1 MKAAK
6 KISAAQ
12 VVAKSNRLVEAS
24 YRLTLT
30 EQRIILFAICR
41 FREANL
47 TLKSDTPVVITA
59 DAFVAQFPT
68 VDYGSI
74 YHQLKAAMGTLY
86 DRTVTI
92 YEKDPDTGLPMVTDT
107 RWIYESSYVD
117 GAGTIKVF
125 FTPRVIKYISRLE
138 GSLTS
143 YKLEKVAGMTSPY
156 AIRLY
161 ELLAQQKDFAKRT
174 LSIVLLREL
183 LQIQPGEYK
192 LTADFK
198 KWVVERSVAQIN
210 EHSDLKVS
218 YKPVKTGRAITDFEF
233 KMRAK
238 SAATA
243 FDEAAAAKA
252 ERLAAGGQPRAADL
266 EEA

>member
-1 MKAAK
+1 MK

-47 TLKSDTPVVITA
+47 VLTPETPVVITA
-59 DAFVAQFPT
+59 DAFLSQFPT
-68 VDYGSI
+68 MNSANV
-74 YHQLKAAMGTLY
+74 YHQLKEAMDTLY
-86 DRTVTI
+86 DRSVTI
-92 YEKDPDTGLPMVTDT
+92 YEKDPDTGLPMVSET

-143 YKLEKVAGMTSPY
+143 YKLEKVSGMTSPY

-161 ELLAQQKDFAKRT
+161 ELLTQQKDFAKRT

-192 LTADFK
+192 SNGDFR
-198 KWVVERSVAQIN
+198 KWVIDRSVEQIN
-210 EHSDLKVS
+210 EHSDLKVT
-218 YKPVKTGRAITDFEF
+218 YKPIKTLRTITDFEF

-238 SAATA
+238 SAATS
-243 FDEAAAAKA
+243 FEEAAAAKA